1 VIAVVL
7 GIDTNVLV
15 RLLVADDASQTRRA
29 RSLVDRAAEAGDSVL
44 VSLPVIIETEW
55 VLRSRY
61 AFDKQATIKIIV
73 GLLAARELVFEDE
86 PALEEALHRWKGGT
100 FGFVD
105 CLIAAHNRRLG
116 CAATAT
122 FDVAAARLPGFVP
135 A

>member
-1 VIAVVL
+1 ML

-15 RLLVADDASQTRRA
+15 RLLVLDDAAQTKRA
-29 RSLVDRAAEAGDSVL
+29 RVLVEQAQMRGQPVL

-61 AFDKQATIKIIV
+61 AFDKQSTLDALV
-73 GLLAARELVFEDE
+73 RLLTAHQFAFEDE
-86 PALEEALHRWKGGT
+86 PALEEAIHRWKECGA
-100 FGFVD
+100 GFVD

-122 FDVAAARLPGFVP
+122 FDAAAARIPGFV
-135 A
+135 AA

>member
-1 VIAVVL
+1 VL

-15 RLLVADDASQTRRA
+15 RLLVLDDAAQTKKA
-29 RSLVDRAAEAGDSVL
+29 RVLVEQAQMRGQPVL

-61 AFDKQATIKIIV
+61 GFDKQSTLGALV
-73 GLLAARELVFEDE
+73 RLLTAREFVFEDE
-86 PALEEALHRWKGGT
+86 PALEEAIHRWKQCGA
-100 FGFVD
+100 GFVD

-122 FDVAAARLPGFVP
+122 FDAAAARIPGFV
-135 A
+135 AA